1 VESDVPPVVRDKLL
15 AARSRDTLRS
25 RAMTGKTARQLRSA
39 WSDAW
44 EGPDS
49 PGPLPMPFQHLLT
62 DRAFQQAAK
71 AAETGNQKAAAI
83 VSEGVGQG
91 IGLIDSV
98 RSCREVVQEFMED
111 FAEALERMRAL
122 AD

>member
-1 VESDVPPVVRDKLL
+1 
-15 AARSRDTLRS
+15 
-25 RAMTGKTARQLRSA
+25 MTGKTARQLRTA

-62 DRAFQQAAK
+62 DRAFQQATK
-71 AAETGNQKAAAI
+71 AAETGNKKAAAI

-91 IGLIDSV
+91 IGMIDTV
-98 RSCREVVQEFMED
+98 KSCRAVVLEFMED
-111 FAEALERMRAL
+111 FAEALERTREL
-122 AD
+122 SE